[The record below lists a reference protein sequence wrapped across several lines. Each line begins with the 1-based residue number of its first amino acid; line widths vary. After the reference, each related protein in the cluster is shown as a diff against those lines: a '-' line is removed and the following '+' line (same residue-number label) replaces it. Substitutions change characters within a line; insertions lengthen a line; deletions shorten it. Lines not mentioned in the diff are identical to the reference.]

1 MIQCVIQV
9 LQVRETVK
17 NASND
22 QIILV
27 LQYYEN
33 DVERTVAAF
42 LEGCTVIHTLR
53 GNIILYQVIELVWF
67 YM

>member
-1 MIQCVIQV
+1 MVLMLSCVIQV

-17 NASND
+17 SASND

-42 LEGCTVIHTLR
+42 LEGYTPNT
-53 GNIILYQVIELVWF
+53 Y
-67 YM
+67 